1 MSQTNSGQ
9 PDYGQPRQGLQG
21 HESQTPGPSGLRV
34 MLRSLRHRNYR
45 LFFGGQGLSLIGT
58 WMQQAA
64 LMWLVN
70 RLAGGHTEF
79 YLGLVA
85 FSGQIPTFLLTPF
98 AGVVAD
104 RFPKRGILMFTQAA
118 SMLQSFILAALVIT
132 GHITVWE
139 IVALSF
145 FLGMVNSVDVPVRQ
159 AFVSEMVGQKQDL
172 PNAIALNSSI
182 FNGARIIGPALTVL
196 VIYLAEAM
204 KIPHPEGVVFTFN
217 ALSYLAVLAAL
228 RAMEFAHR
236 PPLARRQRVLRN
248 LKEGFDYCRRF
259 APIRHILILL
269 GMVSLTGGPYAV
281 LMPRIVSQVLCPGQR
296 GINIFH
302 AGSWLLSIDPST
314 TYYLLVSA
322 TGVGALIGA
331 VYLANRKS
339 VIGLGGL
346 IPKAS
351 AMFGIG
357 IIAFS
362 LSQWFWLSAAILVVV
377 GMSMMV
383 QMASC
388 NTILQTISDD
398 DKRGRV
404 MSFYAM
410 SFMGTAPFGALIAG
424 TVADALKES
433 LGPIGTSLTLILGGA
448 GCILAAV
455 VFRLRL
461 PEIRRQAKPVYL
473 RLGIVSPPP
482 PMPAEM
488 MQPPASLDGDA
499 NGNSPATVAPPV
511 D

>member
-1 MSQTNSGQ
+1 MKLLCQGSAMSQTNSGQ
-9 PDYGQPRQGLQG
+9 PAHHRPQRQPGA
-21 HESQTPGPSGLRV
+21 SGLRV
-34 MLRSLRHRNYR
+34 MLRSLRHRNFR

-64 LMWLVN
+64 LIWLVN
-70 RLAGGHTEF
+70 RLMGGDAAF

-85 FSGQIPTFLLTPF
+85 FSGQILTFLLCPF

-104 RFPKRGILMFTQAA
+104 RFPKRGILLLTQAA
-118 SMLQSFILAALVIT
+118 SMLQSLILAALVIS
-132 GHITVWE
+132 GHITIWE
-139 IVALSF
+139 IVALSL
-145 FLGMVNSVDVPVRQ
+145 FLGLVNAVDVPVRQ
-159 AFVSEMVGQKQDL
+159 AFVSEMVDQKQDL

-182 FNGARIIGPALTVL
+182 FNGARVIGPALTVG
-196 VIYLAEAM
+196 VIAIAQAM
-204 KIPHPEGVVFTFN
+204 RVAHPEGVVFTFN

-228 RAMEFAHR
+228 RAMEFPHR
-236 PPLARRQRVLRN
+236 PAAARDANVLHN
-248 LKEGFDYCRRF
+248 LREGFDYCRHF

-281 LMPRIVSQVLCPGQR
+281 LMPRIVSEVIHAGRPS
-296 GINIFH
+296 ITIFH
-302 AGSWLLSIDPST
+302 AGSWLLQIDQGT

-331 VYLANRKS
+331 IYLANRKS

-346 IPKAS
+346 IPKAA

-357 IIAFS
+357 IVAFS
-362 LSQWFWLSAAILVVV
+362 LSRWFWLSAAILIVV
-377 GMSMMV
+377 GTAMMI

-404 MSFYAM
+404 MSFYAV
-410 SFMGTAPFGALIAG
+410 SFMGTAPLGALVAG
-424 TVADALKES
+424 TLAWGLTKT
-433 LGPIGTSLTLILGGA
+433 LGPMGTSLTLILGGS

-455 VFRLRL
+455 LFRLRL
-461 PEIRRQAKPVYL
+461 PEIRKQARPVYV
-473 RLGIVSPPP
+473 RLGIVAPPP

-488 MQPPASLDGDA
+488 MQPPASVDGDRD
-499 NGNSPATVAPPV
+499 GNHNAKGEQ
-511 D
+511 